1 MPVRLNNKAYNILAV
16 EIAKVAAEDAIA
28 GEVSQ
33 RIVLKRLK
41 KLNSQRGEPVTERE
55 LSFLISDVF
64 PNFDPKV
71 IQKAAGANRPPSP
84 LWLIPKVALGLGG
97 LAGLIWVLN
106 LPYPMIR
113 RPVAS
118 TAPIIL
124 LPSYLSM
131 DHNYRQAIAKVEQAD
146 QLVNNATSS
155 ADLELGTEKV
165 TQAQKHLD
173 ALPVWFLGYEP
184 QMYGSWFNFGWKF
197 TLDEFEAA
205 RASIGRM
212 EAKVFQETNAFTQW
226 EKAQQDIQQAKQTY
240 QQAQDT
246 TTKQQ
251 AIASW
256 QAGIDLLKQIPPNT
270 LAKQQAE
277 AATEAYLRDF
287 NQVSGLVAGNDRTN
301 NVVAVAQ
308 QFHTQAKTTCPD
320 AAHPANRWQAC
331 ADLLG
336 KATAILEQVPQ
347 EDPGYVESQKLL
359 AVYDTELKE
368 FGIRQ
373 QDEEQSVQAYQSAQN
388 LITNLP
394 KTVDESNRD
403 ATANNILTIINKL
416 EQVKPQTTVYE
427 DARNMINS
435 AENKKKQL

>member
-1 MPVRLNNKAYNILAV
+1 
-16 EIAKVAAEDAIA
+16 
-28 GEVSQ
+28 
-33 RIVLKRLK
+33 
-41 KLNSQRGEPVTERE
+41 
-55 LSFLISDVF
+55 
-64 PNFDPKV
+64 
-71 IQKAAGANRPPSP
+71 KAANANRPSSP
-84 LWLIPKVALGLGG
+84 LWLIPQVALGLGG

-113 RPVAS
+113 RPVAN
-118 TAPIIL
+118 TAPILL

-155 ADLELGTEKV
+155 ADLELGKEKV

-184 QMYGSWFNFGWKF
+184 QMYGSLFNFGWKF
-197 TLDEFEAA
+197 TLDEFETA
-205 RASIGRM
+205 RANIGRM

-251 AIASW
+251 AIATW
-256 QAGIDLLKQIPPNT
+256 QAGIDQLNQIPPNT

-287 NQVSGLVAGNDRTN
+287 EQVSGLVAGNDRTN
-301 NVVAVAQ
+301 NSVAVAQ
-308 QFHTQAKTTCPD
+308 QFHAQAKTSCPD
-320 AAHPANRWQAC
+320 AAHSANRWQEC
-331 ADLLG
+331 ANLLS
-336 KATAILEQVPQ
+336 KATAMLEKVPP

-359 AVYDTELKE
+359 AAYEAEL
-368 FGIRQ
+368 GNIRIRK
-373 QDEEQSVQAYQSAQN
+373 QDEEESVQAYQSAQN

-394 KTVDESNRD
+394 KTVNESNRD
-403 ATANNILTIINKL
+403 STANDLLSIINKL

-427 DARNMINS
+427 DARNMITS
-435 AENKKKQL
+435 AENKKKEL